1 MSEPAASTPS
11 GPAVPGAAVSDPS
24 GSAVPGTAVSD
35 PSGPAAPESTGPA
48 ASGGRRAGRA
58 GGGLGPV
65 DGATVE
71 VVRSHLSSVAEE
83 MRATLVRT
91 AFNPVIYEV
100 FDFGISVYD
109 ADLRLV
115 AESTGLSRF
124 LGANDYSIRKGVEY
138 VGRENLRPGDVV
150 LLNYPYWNAA
160 HSYDATLFSPVFVD
174 ADLVGFL
181 CVRAHWMDLGAKDP
195 GYVLDSTDMHQE
207 GIIFPGTKVFSEGVA
222 NREIIELIRFNS
234 RMPDLVIG
242 DLNAQ
247 VAALRTG
254 ERRLRELYTRYG
266 GDVVASVVE
275 IVIAAAAESAAEA
288 VAGLPQ
294 GSWTAVDWLDDDG
307 ITEDP
312 VRMRVTVTVADGT
325 FTVDFA
331 GSSGAT
337 AGPVN
342 LPFGATIATCRVAF
356 KAITT
361 PTEQTNAGHFAPLEV
376 RAEPGTL
383 FHAAYPAATFTQW
396 TGTVALELIYKALAQ
411 GMPERLP
418 ASSGG
423 DVPGFMMVGIHP
435 ETGQMFAVSNNDPVG
450 WGATP
455 SHDGM
460 NAANHLCQTQARNT
474 PVEVLE
480 ARTGMF
486 FERVEMRED
495 SGGAG
500 RFRGGVGLRR
510 DIRFVVPGEFLSV
523 IKKTRSRPWALEG
536 GLEPEPN
543 QVVVFPGT
551 EREHRVS
558 TKRTRVE
565 VGDRI
570 TLLTAG
576 GGGHGDPRDRDP
588 DLVRRDVAE
597 GYVSPEAARETY
609 GAEVVR

>member
-1 MSEPAASTPS
+1 MSEPSAPGPAVSGATVPVAVPGKGS
-11 GPAVPGAAVSDPS
+11 GPADEGRGA
-24 GSAVPGTAVSD
+24 
-35 PSGPAAPESTGPA
+35 
-48 ASGGRRAGRA
+48 
-58 GGGLGPV
+58 V

-71 VVRSHLSSVAEE
+71 VVRSYLASAAEE

-100 FDFGISVYD
+100 FDFGVSVYD

-138 VGRENLRPGDVV
+138 VGRENLCPGDVV

-160 HSYDATLFSPVFVD
+160 HSYDATLFCPVFVGV
-174 ADLVGFL
+174 DLVGFL

-207 GIIFPGTKVFSEGVA
+207 GVVFPGTKVFSGGVP

-254 ERRLRELYTRYG
+254 ERRVRELYLRYG
-266 GDVVASVVE
+266 GDVVGSVVE
-275 IVIAAAAESAAEA
+275 TVIAAAAESAAEA
-288 VAGLPQ
+288 VARLPQ

-307 ITEDP
+307 VTGDP
-312 VRMRVTVTVADGT
+312 IRMRVTVTVADGT

-361 PTEQTNAGHFAPLEV
+361 PGEQTNAGHFAPLEV

-383 FHAAYPAATFTQW
+383 FHAVYPAATFTQW

-411 GMPERLP
+411 GMPDRLP

-450 WGATP
+450 WGATS

-551 EREHRVS
+551 GREHRVS
-558 TKRTRVE
+558 TRRTRVE
-565 VGDRI
+565 VGDRV

-576 GGGHGDPRDRDP
+576 GGGHGDPRERDP
-588 DLVRRDVAE
+588 ELVRRDVAE
-597 GYVSPEAARETY
+597 GYVSPDAARATY
-609 GAEVVR
+609 GAGGAR

>member
-1 MSEPAASTPS
+1 MTERLD
-11 GPAVPGAAVSDPS
+11 GARSD
-24 GSAVPGTAVSD
+24 GAGADSAGAD
-35 PSGPAAPESTGPA
+35 GARLDGA
-48 ASGGRRAGRA
+48 R
-58 GGGLGPV
+58 L
-65 DGATVE
+65 DGATAE
-71 VVRSHLSSVAEE
+71 VVRSYLLAAAEE
-83 MRATLVRT
+83 MRATLIRT
-91 AFNPVIYEV
+91 SFNPVIYEV
-100 FDFGISVYD
+100 HDFGMSMYD
-109 ADLRLV
+109 ADLRLI
-115 AESTGLSRF
+115 AEATGLTFF
-124 LGANDYSIRKGVEY
+124 LGANDFSLRKGVEY

-160 HSYDATLFSPVFVD
+160 HAYDATLFSPVFMGE
-174 ADLVGFL
+174 DLVGFL

-254 ERRLRELYTRYG
+254 ERRFQEILEKFGRPTVEAAVQRMVEDGEARTR
-266 GDVVASVVE
+266 
-275 IVIAAAAESAAEA
+275 AALAE
-288 VAGLPQ
+288 LPQ

-312 VRMRVTVTVADGT
+312 VRMQVTVTVADGT

-331 GSSGAT
+331 GSSPAT
-337 AGPVN
+337 AGPIN
-342 LPFGATIATCRVAF
+342 MPFGATIAICKVVL
-356 KAITT
+356 KALTSPDEPSNFGTT
-361 PTEQTNAGHFAPLEV
+361 VPLEV

-383 FHAAYPAATFTQW
+383 FHAVYPQPTFTLW
-396 TGTVALELIYKALAQ
+396 TGIVAVELILKALAQ

-460 NAANHLCQTQARNT
+460 NAATHVSGSTGRIT
-474 PVEVLE
+474 PIEVLE

-609 GAEVVR
+609 GIDDV